1 MRRLSS
7 WARRLWNDTA
17 TRTSLAALFTVT
29 SMTLSIASTIC
40 ITLRSRD
47 YNPIHPTSRAYPLL
61 LKASFACCSEM
72 TFVPVNLGKIL
83 FKMAS

>member
-1 MRRLSS
+1 
-7 WARRLWNDTA
+7 
-17 TRTSLAALFTVT
+17 
-29 SMTLSIASTIC
+29 MTLSIASTIC

-47 YNPIHPTSRAYPLL
+47 YNSIHPTSWAYPLL

-83 FKMAS
+83 FKMASWTSCPFGGVSMTLSATT